1 MKYLAFALLT
11 IAFAADMHTSGAQEP
26 ATPST
31 IPSQEIK
38 VETVLEGLL
47 NPTSVAI
54 QPETEHIFVADSG
67 NLRIIRVVDGQA
79 KDVIIEFS
87 KDSIGE
93 NPKYEIGPLSL
104 AFIDKETLI
113 VGDGGQADGEEL
125 LRVFKVPEVAAEPIK
140 ASDSPASF
148 KLAAQENVVGEGNF
162 FAIATTTGGVFVCT
176 NGDDSKGWIARADR
190 QEKTLANFRRFI
202 ATKELGTVGI
212 PTALT
217 VSPEGFLAVGQIGST
232 EQAGDSELAF
242 YDEGGAFQ
250 AKFATGLNDITA
262 LAYAPKTGRLFAAD
276 FSWRE
281 PAKSGLYQ
289 LTESPDQK
297 GCVAKETM
305 KLDKP
310 ASMTF
315 DSKGTLYVVV
325 FGTPDPASDA
335 KPGKL
340 LKITGL
346 DEPKTTKKKN

>member
-79 KDVIIEFS
+79 KVVIIEFS

-93 NPKYEIGPLSL
+93 NPQYEIGPLSL

-190 QEKTLANFRRFI
+190 QEKTLANF
-202 ATKELGTVGI
+202 
-212 PTALT
+212 
-217 VSPEGFLAVGQIGST
+217 QIGR
-232 EQAGDSELAF
+232 AH
-242 YDEGGAFQ
+242 
-250 AKFATGLNDITA
+250 
-262 LAYAPKTGRLFAAD
+262 
-276 FSWRE
+276 
-281 PAKSGLYQ
+281 
-289 LTESPDQK
+289 
-297 GCVAKETM
+297 V
-305 KLDKP
+305 
-310 ASMTF
+310 
-315 DSKGTLYVVV
+315 
-325 FGTPDPASDA
+325 
-335 KPGKL
+335 
-340 LKITGL
+340 
-346 DEPKTTKKKN
+346 